1 MTVLSQRAFCFV
13 AFYKMNLTVEEKI
26 EYMEDCKV
34 VCEQPLVSLGEGWGG
49 GGKDRE
55 EKAIGGGLK
64 RQKIQMTEAGGK
76 KL

>member
-1 MTVLSQRAFCFV
+1 MS
-13 AFYKMNLTVEEKI
+13 NL
-26 EYMEDCKV
+26 
-34 VCEQPLVSLGEGWGG
+34 LLAWGRGGG

>member
-34 VCEQPLVSLGEGWGG
+34 VCEQPLVSLGEG
-49 GGKDRE
+49 KDRE

>member
-1 MTVLSQRAFCFV
+1 M
-13 AFYKMNLTVEEKI
+13 
-26 EYMEDCKV
+26 
-34 VCEQPLVSLGEGWGG
+34 GG